1 MLRRRPHSWN
11 GDEEELK
18 KCAAIECLLSATDD
32 DQWPVE
38 KLVDELCTRLKL
50 LQLEQGAAGAAIAK
64 QRWAGLGSSAPD
76 CFECPSSDS
85 DSFTSVSSP
94 EVDQDNYHHD
104 FPPLECLSDSD
115 QVVLSIPLPKPNHLD
130 NNGNIDIDSNYNNDN
145 DNDEH
150 DDKNSSKNNDKSKYN
165 KKW

>member
-1 MLRRRPHSWN
+1 MVRRRPHSWN

-50 LQLEQGAAGAAIAK
+50 LQLEQGAAGAAMVK

-94 EVDQDNYHHD
+94 EVDQDNYRHD
-104 FPPLECLSDSD
+104 FPPLEYLSDSD
-115 QVVLSIPLPKPNHLD
+115 QVILSFFFPS
-130 NNGNIDIDSNYNNDN
+130 NNWKTSQNRSTFPFLGQYFRF
-145 DNDEH
+145 
-150 DDKNSSKNNDKSKYN
+150 
-165 KKW
+165 